1 MDRGRKHKRVTG
13 ADRER
18 QIADAT
24 LKLVSRYG
32 VHGATISR
40 IAAAVGVSRAALYR
54 HFPNREAM
62 LRAALELSIERGPT
76 WVGQGSGD
84 DVFARLMDMGNKHGA
99 MDLSE
104 WRTFVRPWY
113 QFGVVSGFGSLT
125 EGLGEKYLRVVRTLA
140 ELIEEGKR
148 EGSVREDVDTEEIAW
163 TLMMWAW
170 AEDIARLVGVD
181 HVISSGISV
190 KVFERMLGDIAAPSR
205 GGAGGQSGGRAW
217 MPTRAGT
224 RKSRKGP

>member
-1 MDRGRKHKRVTG
+1 MDRGRKHKRVAG

-62 LRAALELSIERGPT
+62 LRAALDLSIERGPG
-76 WVGQGSGD
+76 WVEQGSGD
-84 DVFARLMDMGNKHGA
+84 DVFARLIDMGSKHGA
-99 MDLSE
+99 MDLSQ
-104 WRTFVRPWY
+104 WKAFVRPWY
-113 QFGVVSGFGSLT
+113 QFAVASGFGSLT
-125 EGLGEKYLRVVRTLA
+125 EGVGEKYLRVVRTLA
-140 ELIEEGKR
+140 ELVEEGKR
-148 EGSVREDVDTEEIAW
+148 EGSVREEVDTEVIAW

-170 AEDIARLVGVD
+170 AEDVARLVGVD
-181 HVISSGISV
+181 DVISSGISV
-190 KVFERMLGDIAAPSR
+190 EVFRRMLGDIAAPSR
-205 GGAGGQSGGRAW
+205 GGAGGQSGRRAW
-217 MPTRAGT
+217 MPARASNW
-224 RKSRKGP
+224 RSRKEP